1 MKKNFLFGLFA
12 TAMLLLTTACQKE
25 NDLANGNEVMVNFE
39 VSAPVIATRA
49 YSDGETATN
58 LQYAV
63 YNSSQVQLATMKFGE
78 QTGVGTAEMNNLK
91 ARVSMRLALG
101 NTYYVLFWAE
111 ADDAPYD
118 VNFADKTLTVNYNGA
133 LSNDENRDAF
143 YCWKEVTDEEL
154 RRGSVKIEMR
164 RPFAQLNIGTGDTE
178 IAAASGV
185 TVRETAVKVKAYQ
198 TMNFSTGE
206 VSNADEAGVQFGF
219 AAKPNGQTFPVANY
233 DYLAMNY
240 LLVGTDKEVVNEV
253 VFEYTGAEAT
263 TPEKRVFTSIPLRR
277 NYRTNIYGNLLTQAV
292 DFNVEIKPEYLG
304 AENQGTPYVSLRNA
318 NGEYLGTN
326 YATIEEALE
335 NVTNEYNTIVLNG
348 NYDHA
353 NVITVA
359 KDKTLVIDLNGYT
372 LSGIDETDKNYGLI
386 QNNGNLTVTGE
397 GIIVARATINS
408 GWNRYSAVISNNPGA
423 NLTVEGGAVIEHL
436 GGTDMAYGIDN
447 LTNGKGTYAVTT
459 IEDAT
464 IKSTYSAIRQFLNG
478 IEATNELY
486 VKNGATL
493 VSPNRAIFFQDPSK
507 NPNTGKLV
515 VEAGAMVTGEVR
527 LSVTAGSTEW
537 PVEISIAASAIGEN
551 SLKAVNV
558 PAKYA
563 VVNEDGYWV
572 KRDATGKFASNAD
585 ELKAL
590 LAAQA
595 SEIYLAAGTTIEGT
609 FKVNHEVAIKSI
621 DPTNKS
627 TIKGRMNLDVYSNTT
642 FDNIKFEVNDASKAK
657 NSFTSS
663 NNFTYPAIVVINAAA
678 ATFEGCEFADIYN
691 SHNVVA
697 INYGSHAQGKML
709 TINNCKFQGYAY
721 AIRSRANISITNC
734 EFDHYHSTANPRA
747 VFLWGLHDA
756 TNMSAGDGIS
766 GTVIFTGNTATNKE
780 MAAVQMPTSSY
791 GWKNIHF
798 NIQNNTNFLD
808 DPYIITMVE
817 GKFQNITFE
826 PGSKT
831 FEYSSVEVGGTYYNT
846 LQEAVNAASNGAT
859 INVSNAT
866 YDVNSL
872 DIVNKN
878 LTFVASNGATIKGLV
893 YLTDSNVKF
902 EGFTF
907 TNPDAVKTTACT
919 PGDLIDDHVNGNKP
933 VVGAYVATTVAFEDC
948 HFDLQGNVTYGFWGY
963 ADNNVTFDGC
973 TFECYKKRPI
983 ASNGDKTT
991 VTGCEFNNQYHY
1003 SVRLFE
1009 NSNNKQT
1016 VVYTNN
1022 VVKGS
1027 NDKGEFE
1034 GINFSRKG
1042 TPATILA
1049 DFTIKDNT
1057 AGLKYRYHAEATMSA
1072 ACTYDTD
1079 GVVFVQEQ

>member
-1 MKKNFLFGLFA
+1 MKKNLIFGLFA

-49 YSDGETATN
+49 YSDGETATK

-63 YNSSQVQLATMKFGE
+63 YNSSEVFLKDMFDGK
-78 QTGVGTAEMNNLK
+78 GVEEKDFTLK
-91 ARVSMRLALG
+91 TNVSMRLALG
-101 NTYYVLFWAE
+101 NEYYVLFWAE
-111 ADDAPYD
+111 APNAPYD
-118 VNFADKTLTVNYNGA
+118 VNFAEKKLTVNYPDDKTF
-133 LSNDENRDAF
+133 SNDENRDAF
-143 YCWKEVTDEEL
+143 YCWKKVTDEDL
-154 RRGSVKIEMR
+154 RKASVKIEMR
-164 RPFAQLNIGTGDTE
+164 RPFAQLNIGTGDTKE
-178 IAAASGV
+178 AAASGV
-185 TVRETAVKVKAYQ
+185 TAKTTAVKVKAYQ
-198 TMNFSTGE
+198 AMNFSTGK
-206 VSNADEAGVQFGF
+206 VSGLQDVVFDYADVPTDE
-219 AAKPNGQTFPVANY
+219 KFPVDHY

-240 LLVGTDKEVVNEV
+240 LLVGADKEVINEV
-253 VFEYTGAEAT
+253 VFQYTGAENNKIET
-263 TPEKRVFTSIPLRR
+263 RTFTSIPVRR

-326 YATIEEALE
+326 YATIEDALQA
-335 NVTNEYNTIVLNG
+335 VTNEYNTIVLNG

-563 VVNEDGYWV
+563 VVNEDGTWV

-585 ELKAL
+585 ELNAL

-595 SEIYLAAGTTIEGT
+595 PEIYLAAGTTIEGIFDVKRNVT
-609 FKVNHEVAIKSI
+609 IVSI
-621 DPTNKS
+621 DPANKS
-627 TIKGRMNLDVYSNTT
+627 TIKGRVNVKENSNSVVT
-642 FDNIKFEVNDASKAK
+642 FTNVKFEVNDDSKVK
-657 NSFTSS
+657 WTTGSGLTKS
-663 NNFTYPAIVVINAAA
+663 YPAIIMAEGNDAVITFDKCDFELTTSASAYSNA
-678 ATFEGCEFADIYN
+678 T
-691 SHNVVA
+691 S
-697 INYGSHAQGKML
+697 GKG
-709 TINNCKFQGYAY
+709 IFNNCTFNGTYRYPIYA
-721 AIRSRANISITNC
+721 RANIEVVGCTYSTSLTDVFVGANISSLADGKVVFKNNTLNNGVNINL
-734 EFDHYHSTANPRA
+734 STAIL
-747 VFLWGLHDA
+747 FLS
-756 TNMSAGDGIS
+756 TNNTSGVWAGPVEF
-766 GTVIFTGNTATNKE
+766 TVKD
-780 MAAVQMPTSSY
+780 
-791 GWKNIHF
+791 
-798 NIQNNTNFLD
+798 NTNF
-808 DPYIITMVE
+808 
-817 GKFQNITFE
+817 G
-826 PGSKT
+826 
-831 FEYSSVEVGGTYYNT
+831 YNYERAGNFT
-846 LQEAVNAASNGAT
+846 VNAG
-859 INVSNAT
+859 
-866 YDVNSL
+866 DH
-872 DIVNKN
+872 
-878 LTFVASNGATIKGLV
+878 
-893 YLTDSNVKF
+893 
-902 EGFTF
+902 TF
-907 TNPDAVKTTACT
+907 TD
-919 PGDLIDDHVNGNKP
+919 GS
-933 VVGAYVATTVAFEDC
+933 E
-948 HFDLQGNVTYGFWGY
+948 
-963 ADNNVTFDGC
+963 TF
-973 TFECYKKRPI
+973 
-983 ASNGDKTT
+983 
-991 VTGCEFNNQYHY
+991 
-1003 SVRLFE
+1003 
-1009 NSNNKQT
+1009 
-1016 VVYTNN
+1016 
-1022 VVKGS
+1022 
-1027 NDKGEFE
+1027 
-1034 GINFSRKG
+1034 NF
-1042 TPATILA
+1042 
-1049 DFTIKDNT
+1049 
-1057 AGLKYRYHAEATMSA
+1057 
-1072 ACTYDTD
+1072 
-1079 GVVFVQEQ
+1079 

>member
-1 MKKNFLFGLFA
+1 MKMNFLFGLFA

-49 YSDGETATN
+49 YSDGETAKN

-63 YNSSQVQLATMKFGE
+63 YNSNKVQLATMKFGE

-111 ADDAPYD
+111 ADNAPYD

-408 GWNRYSAVISNNPGA
+408 GWGRYSAVISNNPGA

-609 FKVNHEVAIKSI
+609 FKPVAPVKIMSI
-621 DPTNKS
+621 DPANKS
-627 TIKGRMNLDVYSNTT
+627 IIKGRVNVNVDAIFENVKFEINNESAVKNVYSGANY
-642 FDNIKFEVNDASKAK
+642 K
-657 NSFTSS
+657 
-663 NNFTYPAIVVINAAA
+663 YPAIATIYAAA
-678 ATFEGCEFADIYN
+678 ATFEGCEFATDLAAG
-691 SHNVVA
+691 VCG
-697 INYGSHAQGKML
+697 INYGSHVAGKLL
-709 TINNCKFQGYAY
+709 TVNNCSFKGDFY
-721 AIRSRANISITNC
+721 AIRSRTLFSITNSK
-734 EFDHYHSTANPRA
+734 FDIYTTAGTLAA
-747 VFLWGLHDA
+747 VFTWGNG
-756 TNMSAGDGIS
+756 TAGTKNDS
-766 GTVIFTGNTATNKE
+766 GANAVTFTGNTNVNANQVYG
-780 MAAVQMPTSSY
+780 VQLTSTS
-791 GWKNIHF
+791 F
-798 NIQNNTNFLD
+798 NYCKINFNVQNNDNFLALENGVNTACD
-808 DPYIITMVE
+808 FA
-817 GKFQNITFE
+817 GCTFA
-826 PGSKT
+826 PGSEV
-831 FEYSSVEVGGTYYNT
+831 FGFSSVEVGGTYYNT

>member
-25 NDLANGNEVMVNFE
+25 NDLVNGNEVMVNFE

-49 YSDGETATN
+49 YSDGETAKN

-63 YNSSQVQLATMKFGE
+63 YNSNKVQLATMKFGE
-78 QTGVGTAEMNNLK
+78 QTGVGTAEMKDLK

-101 NTYYVLFWAE
+101 NEYYVLFWADAYTE
-111 ADDAPYD
+111 RESAPYTVD
-118 VNFADKTLTVNYNGA
+118 FAGKTLTVNYDGA
-133 LSNDENRDAF
+133 KSNDENRDAF
-143 YCWKEVTDEEL
+143 YCWKKVTDEEL

-198 TMNFSTGE
+198 TMDFVEGT
-206 VSNADEAGVQFGF
+206 VSNAVETGVQFGL
-219 AAKPNGQTFPVANY
+219 AAKPVNQTFPVANY

-253 VFEYTGAEAT
+253 VFEYTGASQK
-263 TPEKRVFTSIPLRR
+263 EKRVFTSIPLRR

-326 YATIEEALE
+326 YATIEDALQA
-335 NVTNEYNTIVLNG
+335 VTNEYNTIVLNG

-359 KDKTLVIDLNGYT
+359 KDQTLVIDLNGYT

-515 VEAGAMVTGEVR
+515 VEAGAQVTGEVR
-527 LSVTAGSTEW
+527 LSVTEGSTEW

-563 VVNEDGYWV
+563 VVNEDGTWV

-585 ELKAL
+585 ELNTL

-595 SEIYLAAGTTIEGT
+595 PEIYLAAGTTIEGIFDVKRNVT
-609 FKVNHEVAIKSI
+609 IVSI
-621 DPTNKS
+621 DPANKS
-627 TIKGRMNLDVYSNTT
+627 TIKGRVNVKENSNSVVT
-642 FDNIKFEVNDASKAK
+642 FTNVKFEVNDDSKVK
-657 NSFTSS
+657 WTTGSGLTKS
-663 NNFTYPAIVVINAAA
+663 YPAIIMAEGNDAVITFDKCDFELTTSASAYSNA
-678 ATFEGCEFADIYN
+678 T
-691 SHNVVA
+691 S
-697 INYGSHAQGKML
+697 GKG
-709 TINNCKFQGYAY
+709 IFNNCTFNGTYRYPIYA
-721 AIRSRANISITNC
+721 RANIEVVGCTYSTSLTDVFVGANISSLADGKVVFKNNTLNNGVNINL
-734 EFDHYHSTANPRA
+734 STAIL
-747 VFLWGLHDA
+747 FLS
-756 TNMSAGDGIS
+756 TNNTSGVWAGPVEF
-766 GTVIFTGNTATNKE
+766 TVKD
-780 MAAVQMPTSSY
+780 
-791 GWKNIHF
+791 
-798 NIQNNTNFLD
+798 NTNF
-808 DPYIITMVE
+808 
-817 GKFQNITFE
+817 G
-826 PGSKT
+826 
-831 FEYSSVEVGGTYYNT
+831 YNYERAGNFT
-846 LQEAVNAASNGAT
+846 VNAG
-859 INVSNAT
+859 
-866 YDVNSL
+866 DH
-872 DIVNKN
+872 
-878 LTFVASNGATIKGLV
+878 
-893 YLTDSNVKF
+893 
-902 EGFTF
+902 TF
-907 TNPDAVKTTACT
+907 TD
-919 PGDLIDDHVNGNKP
+919 GS
-933 VVGAYVATTVAFEDC
+933 E
-948 HFDLQGNVTYGFWGY
+948 
-963 ADNNVTFDGC
+963 TF
-973 TFECYKKRPI
+973 
-983 ASNGDKTT
+983 
-991 VTGCEFNNQYHY
+991 
-1003 SVRLFE
+1003 
-1009 NSNNKQT
+1009 
-1016 VVYTNN
+1016 
-1022 VVKGS
+1022 
-1027 NDKGEFE
+1027 
-1034 GINFSRKG
+1034 NF
-1042 TPATILA
+1042 
-1049 DFTIKDNT
+1049 
-1057 AGLKYRYHAEATMSA
+1057 
-1072 ACTYDTD
+1072 
-1079 GVVFVQEQ
+1079 

>member
-49 YSDGETATN
+49 YSDGETAKN

-63 YNSSQVQLATMKFGE
+63 YSSNKDQLATMKFGE
-78 QTGVGTAEMNNLK
+78 QTGVGTAEMKDLK
-91 ARVSMRLALG
+91 AKVSMRLALG
-101 NTYYVLFWAE
+101 NEYYVLFWADAYTE
-111 ADDAPYD
+111 RESAPYTVD
-118 VNFADKTLTVNYNGA
+118 FAGKTLTVNYDGA
-133 LSNDENRDAF
+133 KSNDENRDAF
-143 YCWKEVTDEEL
+143 YCWKKVTDEEL

-164 RPFAQLNIGTGDTE
+164 RPFAQLNIGTGDTKE
-178 IAAASGV
+178 ADASGV
-185 TVRETAVKVKAYQ
+185 TVDETAVKVKAYRA
-198 TMNFSTGE
+198 MNFVDGT
-206 VSNADEAGVQFGF
+206 VSDPVEAGVQF
-219 AAKPNGQTFPVANY
+219 ALATVPADQDFPVDGY

-253 VFEYTGAEAT
+253 VFEYTGAAT
-263 TPEKRVFTSIPLRR
+263 TEKRVFTSIPLRR

-326 YATIEEALE
+326 YATIEDALQA
-335 NVTNEYNTIVLNG
+335 VTNEYNTIVLNG

-353 NVITVA
+353 KVITVA
-359 KDKTLVIDLNGYT
+359 KDQTLVIDLNGYT
-372 LSGIDETDKNYGLI
+372 LSGIDETTKNYGLI

-563 VVNEDGYWV
+563 VVNEDGTWV

-585 ELKAL
+585 ELNAL

-595 SEIYLAAGTTIEGT
+595 PEIYLAAGATIEGIFDVKRNVT
-609 FKVNHEVAIKSI
+609 IVSI
-621 DPTNKS
+621 DPANKS
-627 TIKGRMNLDVYSNTT
+627 TIKGRVNVKENSNSVVT
-642 FDNIKFEVNDASKAK
+642 FTNVKFEVNDDSKVK
-657 NSFTSS
+657 WTTGSGLTKS
-663 NNFTYPAIVVINAAA
+663 YPAIIMAEGNDAVITFDKCDFELTTSASAYSNA
-678 ATFEGCEFADIYN
+678 T
-691 SHNVVA
+691 S
-697 INYGSHAQGKML
+697 GKG
-709 TINNCKFQGYAY
+709 IFNNCTFNGTYRYPIYA
-721 AIRSRANISITNC
+721 RANIEVVGCTYSTSLTDVFVGANISSLADGKVVFKNNTLNNGVNINL
-734 EFDHYHSTANPRA
+734 STAIL
-747 VFLWGLHDA
+747 FLS
-756 TNMSAGDGIS
+756 TNNTSGVWAGPVEF
-766 GTVIFTGNTATNKE
+766 TVKD
-780 MAAVQMPTSSY
+780 
-791 GWKNIHF
+791 
-798 NIQNNTNFLD
+798 NTNF
-808 DPYIITMVE
+808 
-817 GKFQNITFE
+817 G
-826 PGSKT
+826 
-831 FEYSSVEVGGTYYNT
+831 YNYERAGNFT
-846 LQEAVNAASNGAT
+846 VNAG
-859 INVSNAT
+859 
-866 YDVNSL
+866 DH
-872 DIVNKN
+872 
-878 LTFVASNGATIKGLV
+878 
-893 YLTDSNVKF
+893 
-902 EGFTF
+902 TF
-907 TNPDAVKTTACT
+907 TD
-919 PGDLIDDHVNGNKP
+919 GS
-933 VVGAYVATTVAFEDC
+933 E
-948 HFDLQGNVTYGFWGY
+948 
-963 ADNNVTFDGC
+963 TF
-973 TFECYKKRPI
+973 
-983 ASNGDKTT
+983 
-991 VTGCEFNNQYHY
+991 
-1003 SVRLFE
+1003 
-1009 NSNNKQT
+1009 
-1016 VVYTNN
+1016 
-1022 VVKGS
+1022 
-1027 NDKGEFE
+1027 
-1034 GINFSRKG
+1034 NF
-1042 TPATILA
+1042 
-1049 DFTIKDNT
+1049 
-1057 AGLKYRYHAEATMSA
+1057 
-1072 ACTYDTD
+1072 
-1079 GVVFVQEQ
+1079 

>member
-25 NDLANGNEVMVNFE
+25 NDLVNGNEVMVNFE

-49 YSDGETATN
+49 YSDGETAKN

-63 YNSSQVQLATMKFGE
+63 YNSNKVQLATMKFGE

-111 ADDAPYD
+111 ADNAPYD

-198 TMNFSTGE
+198 TMDFVEGD
-206 VSNADEAGVQFGF
+206 VSNPVEAGVQFGF
-219 AAKPNGQTFPVANY
+219 AAKPVNQTFPVDNY

-253 VFEYTGAEAT
+253 VFKYTVAENNNIET
-263 TPEKRVFTSIPLRR
+263 RTFTSIPLRR

-563 VVNEDGYWV
+563 VVNEDGTWV

-585 ELKAL
+585 ELNAL

-595 SEIYLAAGTTIEGT
+595 PEIYLAAGATIEGIFDVKRNVT
-609 FKVNHEVAIKSI
+609 IVSI
-621 DPTNKS
+621 DPANKS
-627 TIKGRMNLDVYSNTT
+627 TIKGRVNVKENSNSVVT
-642 FDNIKFEVNDASKAK
+642 FTNVKFEVNDDSKVK
-657 NSFTSS
+657 WTTGSGLTKS
-663 NNFTYPAIVVINAAA
+663 YPAIIMAEGNDAVITFDKCDFELTTSASAYSNA
-678 ATFEGCEFADIYN
+678 T
-691 SHNVVA
+691 S
-697 INYGSHAQGKML
+697 GKG
-709 TINNCKFQGYAY
+709 IFNNCTFNGTYRYPIYA
-721 AIRSRANISITNC
+721 RANIEVVGCTYSTSLTDVFVGANISSLADGKVVFKNNTLNNGVNINL
-734 EFDHYHSTANPRA
+734 STAIL
-747 VFLWGLHDA
+747 FLS
-756 TNMSAGDGIS
+756 TNNTSGVWAGPVEF
-766 GTVIFTGNTATNKE
+766 TVKD
-780 MAAVQMPTSSY
+780 
-791 GWKNIHF
+791 
-798 NIQNNTNFLD
+798 NTNF
-808 DPYIITMVE
+808 
-817 GKFQNITFE
+817 G
-826 PGSKT
+826 
-831 FEYSSVEVGGTYYNT
+831 YNYERAGNFT
-846 LQEAVNAASNGAT
+846 VNAG
-859 INVSNAT
+859 
-866 YDVNSL
+866 DH
-872 DIVNKN
+872 
-878 LTFVASNGATIKGLV
+878 
-893 YLTDSNVKF
+893 
-902 EGFTF
+902 TF
-907 TNPDAVKTTACT
+907 TD
-919 PGDLIDDHVNGNKP
+919 GS
-933 VVGAYVATTVAFEDC
+933 E
-948 HFDLQGNVTYGFWGY
+948 
-963 ADNNVTFDGC
+963 TF
-973 TFECYKKRPI
+973 
-983 ASNGDKTT
+983 
-991 VTGCEFNNQYHY
+991 
-1003 SVRLFE
+1003 
-1009 NSNNKQT
+1009 
-1016 VVYTNN
+1016 
-1022 VVKGS
+1022 
-1027 NDKGEFE
+1027 
-1034 GINFSRKG
+1034 NF
-1042 TPATILA
+1042 
-1049 DFTIKDNT
+1049 
-1057 AGLKYRYHAEATMSA
+1057 
-1072 ACTYDTD
+1072 
-1079 GVVFVQEQ
+1079 